1 MIDQKLLGKKIW
13 VLDGA
18 MDTMLLAGGVEDPDP
33 ERVNLTHPAVV
44 ADVYREYIEA
54 GADIIRSNTF
64 GADPLTQQDFGLG
77 KKAADMTR
85 AGISIAREAAD
96 AADSYAGRPVY
107 VAGTIGPTSLSL
119 GLSAQL
125 GSQDGE
131 DAVFQAFQTQIRL
144 LSEGRADLFH
154 FSAFRDLRNAQLAL
168 QAWQET
174 APDTPAMLTFFIS
187 GKSGEILSGHTL
199 KDCYEAVQDFP
210 LTGFGIESIEEGN
223 VILALV
229 KDMNAWCRFPIIC
242 LPGAGLP
249 GDASSHDQKPI
260 VLACD
265 LRKATR
271 RGLLNFAGGGMG
283 TASEHLCA
291 IATALQDEKIRKI
304 QVGQWQKK
312 RPRMAIEH
320 VLGDLRQTP
329 LLVADALRKA
339 GFDIPSR
346 TGKKDPDLFCMGSL
360 TLPGLLQAEA
370 FCRQLAA
377 RNAEAPLLLWGNASS
392 PSHCLHVLNAI
403 YPHCYYAKDIPALTD
418 SALRCATDRNAFE
431 SEEQARYQELLDQKA
446 RSLNNQNVP
455 ANPQFKNR
463 TYILTDKRFLHSKP
477 TFSLSIGKLAD
488 CISWEEFLSD
498 CGCPRTRS
506 RSKVKRA
513 ARQQTLQDGKEL
525 LQKIIETDAVRMR
538 VSVRVVDAC
547 NDDDCICFTD
557 RYKNDEAVRLPMLRQ
572 EEDSSL
578 VTGLRGRFS
587 IADFVPDKLF
597 GKTGPIGFF
606 GVTLELDR
614 EALPQGDE
622 TEAARLPFIWKGL
635 LQAAVRRIRDT
646 YASILKE
653 RAGRGFSI
661 ALPLVGEDACPDVSL
676 RRDILEHLPA
686 SDALGVTLDKDFMP
700 TPSDTVFG
708 LILFHH
714 HACCPALGEISP
726 EQWAAYRKKRGLS

>member
-1 MIDQKLLGKKIW
+1 M
-13 VLDGA
+13 
-18 MDTMLLAGGVEDPDP
+18 
-33 ERVNLTHPAVV
+33 
-44 ADVYREYIEA
+44 
-54 GADIIRSNTF
+54 
-64 GADPLTQQDFGLG
+64 
-77 KKAADMTR
+77 
-85 AGISIAREAAD
+85 
-96 AADSYAGRPVY
+96 
-107 VAGTIGPTSLSL
+107 
-119 GLSAQL
+119 
-125 GSQDGE
+125 
-131 DAVFQAFQTQIRL
+131 
-144 LSEGRADLFH
+144 
-154 FSAFRDLRNAQLAL
+154 
-168 QAWQET
+168 
-174 APDTPAMLTFFIS
+174 
-187 GKSGEILSGHTL
+187 
-199 KDCYEAVQDFP
+199 
-210 LTGFGIESIEEGN
+210 
-223 VILALV
+223 
-229 KDMNAWCRFPIIC
+229 
-242 LPGAGLP
+242 
-249 GDASSHDQKPI
+249 
-260 VLACD
+260 
-265 LRKATR
+265 
-271 RGLLNFAGGGMG
+271 
-283 TASEHLCA
+283 
-291 IATALQDEKIRKI
+291 
-304 QVGQWQKK
+304 
-312 RPRMAIEH
+312 
-320 VLGDLRQTP
+320 
-329 LLVADALRKA
+329 
-339 GFDIPSR
+339 
-346 TGKKDPDLFCMGSL
+346 
-360 TLPGLLQAEA
+360 
-370 FCRQLAA
+370 
-377 RNAEAPLLLWGNASS
+377 
-392 PSHCLHVLNAI
+392 LNAI

-446 RSLNNQNVP
+446 RSLNSQNVQ

-488 CISWEEFLSD
+488 YFSWEEFLTD

>member
-1 MIDQKLLGKKIW
+1 
-13 VLDGA
+13 
-18 MDTMLLAGGVEDPDP
+18 
-33 ERVNLTHPAVV
+33 
-44 ADVYREYIEA
+44 
-54 GADIIRSNTF
+54 
-64 GADPLTQQDFGLG
+64 
-77 KKAADMTR
+77 
-85 AGISIAREAAD
+85 
-96 AADSYAGRPVY
+96 
-107 VAGTIGPTSLSL
+107 
-119 GLSAQL
+119 
-125 GSQDGE
+125 
-131 DAVFQAFQTQIRL
+131 
-144 LSEGRADLFH
+144 
-154 FSAFRDLRNAQLAL
+154 
-168 QAWQET
+168 
-174 APDTPAMLTFFIS
+174 
-187 GKSGEILSGHTL
+187 
-199 KDCYEAVQDFP
+199 
-210 LTGFGIESIEEGN
+210 
-223 VILALV
+223 
-229 KDMNAWCRFPIIC
+229 MNAWCRFPVIC

-249 GDASSHDQKPI
+249 GDVSSHDQKPI

-312 RPRMAIEH
+312 RPRMAIEP

-339 GFDIPSR
+339 GFDIPSK
-346 TGKKDPDLFCMGSL
+346 TGKKAPDLLCMGSL
-360 TLPGLLQAEA
+360 TFPGLLQAEA

-446 RSLNNQNVP
+446 RSLNSQNVQ
-455 ANPQFKNR
+455 ANPLFKNR
-463 TYILTDKRFLHSKP
+463 TYVLTEKRFLHSKP
-477 TFSLSIGKLAD
+477 TFTLPIGKLAD
-488 CISWEEFLSD
+488 YFSWEEFLSD
-498 CGCPRTRS
+498 CGCPKTRS
-506 RSKVKRA
+506 RSKIKRA
-513 ARQQTLQDGKEL
+513 ARQEVLQAGKEL
-525 LQKIIETDAVRMR
+525 LQKIIEADAVRMR

-547 NDDDCICFTD
+547 NDNDCICFTD

-700 TPSDTVFG
+700 TPADTVFG

>member
-1 MIDQKLLGKKIW
+1 MIDQKLLGKKIY

-54 GADIIRSNTF
+54 GVDIIRSNTF
-64 GADPLTQQDFGLG
+64 GADSLTQKDFGLE

-85 AGISIAREAAD
+85 AGIGIAREAAD
-96 AADSYAGRPVY
+96 AADAYAGRPIY
-107 VAGTIGPTSLSL
+107 VAGTVGPTSLSL
-119 GLSAQL
+119 SLSAQL
-125 GSQDGE
+125 GNQDGE
-131 DAVFQAFQTQIRL
+131 EAVFQAFQTQIRL
-144 LSEGRADLFH
+144 LSEGGADLLH
-154 FSAFRDLRNAQLAL
+154 FSAFQDLHNARLAL

-174 APDTPAMLTFFIS
+174 APETPALLTFFIG

-199 KDCYEAVQDFP
+199 KECYEAVRDFP

-223 VILALV
+223 VILGLV
-229 KDMNAWCRFPIIC
+229 KDLNAWCRFPIIC

-312 RPRMAIEH
+312 RPRVAIEP

-339 GFDIPSR
+339 GFDIPSKN
-346 TGKKDPDLFCMGSL
+346 GKKDPDLLCMGSL
-360 TLPGLLQAEA
+360 SLPGLLQAEA

-377 RNAEAPLLLWGNASS
+377 RNADTPLLLWGNASS
-392 PSHCLHVLNAI
+392 PRHCLHVLNAL
-403 YPHCYYAKDIPALTD
+403 YPHCYYANDITALTD

-431 SEEQARYQELLDQKA
+431 VAEQARYRELLDQKA
-446 RSLNNQNVP
+446 RSLNNQNIQ
-455 ANPQFKNR
+455 ANPLFKNR
-463 TYILTDKRFLHSKP
+463 TYVLTDKRFLHSKP
-477 TFSLSIGKLAD
+477 TFSLSLGKLAE
-488 CISWEEFLSD
+488 IFGWEEFLSD

-513 ARQQTLQDGKEL
+513 ARQDALQAGKEL
-525 LQKIIETDAVRMR
+525 FQKLIDTDAVHVR

-547 NDDDCICFTD
+547 NDDDCICFID

-572 EEDSSL
+572 EEDSPL

-587 IADFVPDKLF
+587 IADFVPDKSF
-597 GKTGPIGFF
+597 GKMGPIGFF
-606 GVTLELDR
+606 AATMEVAQ
-614 EALPQGDE
+614 EAVPQEDE
-622 TEAARLPFIWKGL
+622 TQAARFQFLRKGL
-635 LQAAVRRIRDT
+635 MKAAIRRIRDT

-653 RAGRGFSI
+653 RGGKGFNI
-661 ALPLVGEDACPDVSL
+661 ALPLVGEEACPDVSL

-686 SDALGVTLDKDFMP
+686 PSALGITLDGEFTP
-700 TPSDTVFG
+700 TPADTVFG

-714 HACCPALGEISP
+714 HACCPVLGEISA
-726 EQWAAYRKKRGLS
+726 EQWEAYRKKRGLS